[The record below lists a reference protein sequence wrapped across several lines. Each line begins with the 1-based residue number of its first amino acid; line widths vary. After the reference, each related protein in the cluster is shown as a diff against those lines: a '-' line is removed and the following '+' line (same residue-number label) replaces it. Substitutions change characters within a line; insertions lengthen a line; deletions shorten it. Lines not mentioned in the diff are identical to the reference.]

1 MQRNLDHVYKNWG
14 CYSSLANSICQ
25 FFMLQWWN
33 LGGQIGRNYHRG
45 CDQINCPIFDVVC
58 NRFSKSHIS
67 DGSKKSK
74 ISKMCSSTG
83 KNFFKIFFSASSQI
97 STYGF
102 RLYYSLDKSGANFE
116 LLYSEK
122 INLDFLTITKNNFF
136 KIISS

>member
-1 MQRNLDHVYKNWG
+1 MYSKILVVGTHFCINVLLEKYYILNLNFESQVWKRNVLQRNLDHVYKNWG
-14 CYSSLANSICQ
+14 CYPSLANSICQ
-25 FFMLQWWN
+25 FFMFQWWN
-33 LGGQIGRNYHRG
+33 LGGQIGWYYHRG

-97 STYGF
+97 STY
-102 RLYYSLDKSGANFE
+102 LW
-116 LLYSEK
+116 
-122 INLDFLTITKNNFF
+122 I
-136 KIISS
+136 

>member
-1 MQRNLDHVYKNWG
+1 MYSKILVVGTHFCINVLLEKYYILNLNFESQVWKRNVLQRNLNHVYKNWG

-58 NRFSKSHIS
+58 NRFSKSDIS

-97 STYGF
+97 STY
-102 RLYYSLDKSGANFE
+102 LW
-116 LLYSEK
+116 
-122 INLDFLTITKNNFF
+122 I
-136 KIISS
+136 